1 MVVLNIYS
9 KIKPICISSKLG
21 IYISNLPSEK
31 HNNWKDE
38 LIKEI
43 NSANKKR
50 LDNYK
55 KYNLEEKFSI
65 ENFYK
70 KIFLKDEL
78 LQDVNEEIL
87 IREIVDNMICIYF
100 DYNYDDMPLGGWE
113 TNCFDGRFCEEDY
126 AEKVVNFINFL
137 SYGKQFDD
145 FKNTPQWIYSSNSD
159 EISPYR
165 MFLNNNNSKETIK
178 TLKKWGR
185 IFDDFLQD
193 RNDYLKL
200 DYLINALEE
209 DGIYNEYHYFK
220 LFSICQLLLENK
232 KEIELDKKLPQFIN
246 DKYTVQE
253 KNDIANTLRRMRN
266 KIAHGDFIALENII
280 EEFAVNFM
288 DGKFSFDYSEYSRKN
303 WVLLHT
309 CCLLNDI
316 IINIIKMMFFQ
327 KDKLLEVKK
336 ST

>member
-159 EISPYR
+159 E
-165 MFLNNNNSKETIK
+165 NSYSTSFNVTAQGNTIVPV
-178 TLKKWGR
+178 
-185 IFDDFLQD
+185 IF
-193 RNDYLKL
+193 
-200 DYLINALEE
+200 
-209 DGIYNEYHYFK
+209 
-220 LFSICQLLLENK
+220 
-232 KEIELDKKLPQFIN
+232 
-246 DKYTVQE
+246 
-253 KNDIANTLRRMRN
+253 
-266 KIAHGDFIALENII
+266 
-280 EEFAVNFM
+280 
-288 DGKFSFDYSEYSRKN
+288 
-303 WVLLHT
+303 
-309 CCLLNDI
+309 
-316 IINIIKMMFFQ
+316 
-327 KDKLLEVKK
+327 KDKLIL
-336 ST
+336 SS